1 MDGKFKRILIPVD
14 GSEASAWALKLAVQ
28 LVKEMPAAKLT
39 LLHVIVPPS
48 SGMGELALVS
58 DDLMARLQADGKAVL
73 AAAQR
78 RLPSD
83 AQVRTVL
90 REGSPAQEIVAYARQ
105 IGADFIVMG
114 TRGRGRWATFVLGS
128 TAEAVIRWSRCPV
141 VTASHDPSLASML
154 RGEDD
159 AVADDE
165 RPEQSVLT
173 T

>member
-28 LVKEMPAAKLT
+28 LVKEMPAELT

-48 SGMGELALVS
+48 RGVGEFALVS
-58 DDLMARLQADGKAVL
+58 DELMDRLQADGKALL

-141 VTASHDPSLASML
+141 VTVSHDPSLASML
-154 RGEDD
+154 G
-159 AVADDE
+159 DE
-165 RPEQSVLT
+165 VDTEAQGTGHEACVIY
-173 T
+173 